1 MTYPDKFEQLW
12 LLRPQR
18 AGNNPKRKAYN
29 AYNARLR
36 EGHTHQD
43 IIEGLKR
50 YVTFCNVSDTL
61 GTPYVMHMSTFL
73 GPDENFLEDWTPPKP
88 EVKKD
93 IGSQQGYPP
102 GFDPSRQCSG
112 GESVEQCKLRAWREY
127 ERKTA

>member
-12 LLRPQR
+12 LIY
-18 AGNNPKRKAYN
+18 PKRSPSNNKRDAYKQY
-29 AYNARLR
+29 AARLKQGHSHSDIL
-36 EGHTHQD
+36 EGT
-43 IIEGLKR
+43 KR
-50 YVTFCNVSDTL
+50 YKACMEAMGNI
-61 GTPYVMHMSTFL
+61 GTPYVKEAKTFF
-73 GPDENFLEDWTPPKP
+73 GASEHFMEDWTPPKP